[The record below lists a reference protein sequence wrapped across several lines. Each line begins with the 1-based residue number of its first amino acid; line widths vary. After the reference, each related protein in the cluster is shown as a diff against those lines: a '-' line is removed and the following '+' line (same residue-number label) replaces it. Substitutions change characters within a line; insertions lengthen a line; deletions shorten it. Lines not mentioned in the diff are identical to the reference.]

1 MNTLNNPVLV
11 SIAQAVFYGAIA
23 ALLPA
28 LVGMITSGS
37 IVIPYGLTGLVLIVL
52 NYADNAI
59 QAKTGKALFGSIS

>member
-1 MNTLNNPVLV
+1 MNQLNNPILV
-11 SIAQAVFYGAIA
+11 SIVQTVFYGAIA

-28 LVGMITSGS
+28 LVGMITSGNL
-37 IVIPYGLTGLVLIVL
+37 VIPYGLTGIVLVLL